1 MNTTQRLFAVLALA
15 SSFTP
20 PTYAGLE
27 SLGEKASI
35 TVPNNWI
42 VTSRTSTG
50 MDIQSPS
57 GYVNIY
63 IAFQPRS
70 TYGTIRFSSYEN
82 LNIIAKQLLMS
93 YELESACAWINE
105 GYPLVKISS
114 APVFS
119 GGETSRSDFYATR
132 ITRGVSYE
140 YNAQTY
146 DYLATHQLL
155 DDGKNLYQVNTYIQ
169 SGTNNSEAND
179 AINTLSSIS
188 SSNINNP
195 NSDSDGDGVKNF
207 DEIILFGTDPYFAPT
222 PQVSLLQGPTI
233 TSSLAAISIPKGTQ
247 IAPYTITTNFSANA
261 FSAAGLPAGLKLNAT
276 TGTIT
281 GIPTKKGTFKVSAT
295 ASKKTSGKIS
305 SSVTVTKAITV
316 L

>member
-1 MNTTQRLFAVLALA
+1 LRTTFKRL
-15 SSFTP
+15 P
-20 PTYAGLE
+20 
-27 SLGEKASI
+27 
-35 TVPNNWI
+35 
-42 VTSRTSTG
+42 
-50 MDIQSPS
+50 
-57 GYVNIY
+57 
-63 IAFQPRS
+63 
-70 TYGTIRFSSYEN
+70 
-82 LNIIAKQLLMS
+82 QLR
-93 YELESACAWINE
+93 
-105 GYPLVKISS
+105 GDQ
-114 APVFS
+114 APVSTHSF
-119 GGETSRSDFYATR
+119 GGRGDFYATR
-132 ITRGVSYE
+132 ITRGLSYE

-207 DEIILFGTDPYFAPT
+207 DEIILFGTDPYFAPA